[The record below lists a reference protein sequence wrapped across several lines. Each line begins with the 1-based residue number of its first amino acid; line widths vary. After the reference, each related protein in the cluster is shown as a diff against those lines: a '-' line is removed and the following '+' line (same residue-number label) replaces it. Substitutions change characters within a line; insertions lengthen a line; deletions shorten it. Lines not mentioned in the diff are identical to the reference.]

1 MILTKSLLTQ
11 QIQIEVRGHDL
22 ESLLYNWLENV
33 LIIVLVDNIIMSFF
47 KVRISIDQGTYYLT
61 AIGKGEHL
69 LLEKHQYKVE
79 IKGVTYHE
87 MKIER
92 VNDKFIAKFLLDL

>member
-1 MILTKSLLTQ
+1 M
-11 QIQIEVRGHDL
+11 

-33 LIIVLVDNIIMSFF
+33 MIIVLVDNIIMSFF
-47 KVRISIDQGTYYLT
+47 KVRISIDKALIILT

-92 VNDKFIAKFLLDL
+92 INDKFIAKFLLDL